1 MKKID
6 ISGITPE
13 KRLFHNV
20 RIEVYPKTISFEKI
34 EFWEENYRTILSFD
48 LLKKEFEKKEKS
60 QISLEQIIDFIAD
73 QKILQIPKLA
83 ESIKRNG
90 VKVPMI
96 ILEDGTLLD
105 GNRRY
110 FACGYLKFKAQEKG
124 DERPKILDEIPVW
137 VIKNKDINKKL
148 RLKIL
153 AEANFVSDYK
163 VPWSLDVKADVIN
176 DYYQTCIGKGLS
188 EEKAYKEIYDVFSI
202 EPQDAR
208 DYIDTFKLTQQ
219 FIVTGTT
226 QADKHRFR
234 EIVQGNFVY
243 FWEFR
248 NKAMIGK
255 RALPVT
261 QLRKV
266 KNLFFAMMKNDRFKN
281 MKQVEPMIRAVH
293 DDLQWKLL
301 KDSGGSKIDHIEAIY
316 KEERAIKSYE
326 DKIRYFLNWLKRNGN
341 DTAHFSGTAYK
352 LLNELQKFC
361 VRFLNEKKD

>member
-6 ISGITPE
+6 ISRIAPE

-34 EFWEENYRTILSFD
+34 EFWKENYRTILSFD
-48 LLKKEFEKKEKS
+48 LLKKEFGKKETS
-60 QISLEQIIDFIAD
+60 QISIEQIVGFIAE

-105 GNRRY
+105 GNRRF
-110 FACGYLKFKAQEKG
+110 FACGYIKFKAQEKG
-124 DERPKILDEIPVW
+124 EARPKVLDEIPVW
-137 VIKNKDINKKL
+137 VIRNKDINKKL

-176 DYYQTCIGKGLS
+176 DYYQTCIDKGLS
-188 EEKAYKEIYDVFSI
+188 EEKAYEEIYDVFSV
-202 EPQDAR
+202 EPQQAR
-208 DYIDTFKLTQQ
+208 DYIDTLKLTQQ
-219 FIVTGTT
+219 FIASGTT
-226 QADKHRFR
+226 QVDRDRFR

-248 NKAMIGK
+248 NKAMSGE
-255 RALPVT
+255 RTLPSK
-261 QLRKV
+261 QLREV
-266 KNLFFAMMKNDRFKN
+266 RNLFFVMMKNDRFKN
-281 MKQVEPMIRAVH
+281 MKQIEPMIRAVH

-301 KDSGGSKIDHIEAIY
+301 KESGGSKIDHIEAIY
-316 KEERAIKSYE
+316 REERAIKSYE
-326 DKIRYFLNWLKRNGN
+326 DKIRYFLNWLKRNKD
-341 DTAHFSGTAYK
+341 DTSHFSETAYK

-361 VRFLNEKKD
+361 TRFTNEKKD

>member
-1 MKKID
+1 MKKIA
-6 ISGITPE
+6 IIGVTPE
-13 KRLFHNV
+13 KRLFHNAK
-20 RIEVYPKTISFEKI
+20 IEVYPTKVSFEKI
-34 EFWEENYRTILSFD
+34 EFWKENYRTVLSFD
-48 LLKKEFEKKEKS
+48 LLKKEFEQIKESK
-60 QISLEQIIDFIAD
+60 ISLEQIISFIAD

-110 FACGYLKFKAQEKG
+110 FACGYLKLKAKEKG
-124 DERPKILDEIPVW
+124 EVRPGMLDDIPVW
-137 VIKNKDINKKL
+137 VIKNNDVNKKL

-163 VPWSLDVKADVIN
+163 VPWSLDVKADIIN
-176 DYYQTCIGKGLS
+176 DYYKTCIGKGLS
-188 EEKAYKEIYDVFSI
+188 EEKAYEEIYDVFSV

-219 FIVTGTT
+219 FIATGKT
-226 QADKHRFR
+226 QVDKDRFR

-255 RALPVT
+255 RVLPAT
-261 QLRKV
+261 QLRKA
-266 KNLFFAMMKNDRFKN
+266 KDLFFIMMKNDRFKN
-281 MKQVEPMIRAVH
+281 MKQVEPMIRAIH
-293 DDLQWKLL
+293 DVLQWKLL

-316 KEERAIKSYE
+316 KEERAVKSYE
-326 DKIRYFLNWLKRNGN
+326 DKIRYFLNWLKRNKN
-341 DTAHFSGTAYK
+341 DTLHFSGTAYK

-361 VRFLNEKKD
+361 AKFLNEEKD